1 MNFLAEYIPVFKSL
15 HLIGMVTWFAGLFF
29 LGRIFVYHA
38 EADKQADGASVLK
51 TNYLAMMWRLYKAI
65 VNPSMMITW
74 TFGLL
79 MIAANPAYMSVES
92 GTPGWL
98 HAKLLFVVLLTVY
111 HILCKKRIK
120 KIEAGEPQDS
130 YFLRVWNEVP
140 TVFLVGIIFVAVFG
154 KLGTLNWMYWGI
166 GMLVFVILLYLAI
179 KRINR
184 K

>member
-1 MNFLAEYIPVFKSL
+1 MDFLVQYIPVFKSL

-38 EADKQADGASVLK
+38 EAHKQADGAAVLK

-79 MIAANPAYMSVES
+79 MIAANPSYLSLEL

-98 HAKLLFVVLLTVY
+98 IVKLSMVVLLTVY

-120 KIEAGEPQDS
+120 LIEAGEPQDS
-130 YFLRVWNEVP
+130 YFLRVWNEIP
-140 TVFLVGIIFVAVFG
+140 TVFLVGIIFIAVFG
-154 KLGTLNWMYWGI
+154 KLGTLNWTYWGI
-166 GMLVFVILLYLAI
+166 GNFIFVVLLYLAI